1 MLSQAKINGGKPT
14 AVEVPPDTDPDMV
27 RVFFDGGA
35 KVIRTQRGQR
45 RRRRNPRL
53 RRILT
58 TNDQSDDRV
67 RNARVQATLRGPAP
81 RS

>member
-1 MLSQAKINGGKPT
+1 
-14 AVEVPPDTDPDMV
+14 
-27 RVFFDGGA
+27 
-35 KVIRTQRGQR
+35 VIRTQRGQR